1 MSEPGDVPP
10 EVLDQLRHICL
21 GLPEAYEEPAWIGV
35 RWRIRKRTFAHV
47 YSRDENTMMTFRAP
61 GEELQAL
68 VAAGPPFTKAD
79 WGVNVVRMSLD
90 GHVDWDEVAELLADS
105 YRVQAPKKL
114 SQRR

>member
-1 MSEPGDVPP
+1 
-10 EVLDQLRHICL
+10 
-21 GLPEAYEEPAWIGV
+21 V

-61 GEELQAL
+61 ARSCRRLWRRARRSPRQIG
-68 VAAGPPFTKAD
+68 
-79 WGVNVVRMSLD
+79 GVNVVRVSLD

-114 SQRR
+114 AQRR